1 MSAIIRENM
10 EDGVLMIKETPPNIE
25 ELKRKANNQNS
36 WRERLEAVN
45 ELKKYDCQQSRDILT
60 RLAIH
65 DVVFTVK
72 EAAFR
77 AAQAMNV
84 TKGGKPLYLGKKPKG
99 NLVDGITK
107 KLTRV
112 RDSLP
117 ENFTLEDFKAEFQR
131 LYPAAYDA
139 YDGDKGKQFD
149 KWLNNVIPTL
159 PKKK

>member
-1 MSAIIRENM
+1 MT
-10 EDGVLMIKETPPNIE
+10 KETPANIE

-45 ELKKYDCQQSRDILT
+45 ELKNYDCQQSRDILT

-77 AAQAMNV
+77 AVQAMGV
-84 TKGGKPLYLGKKPKG
+84 TKNGKPIYLGKKPKG
-99 NLVDGITK
+99 NLVDGINK
-107 KLTRV
+107 KLTHV

-117 ENFTLEDFKAEFQR
+117 EGYTLDEFKNAFQQQ
-131 LYPAAYDA
+131 YPAAYDA
-139 YDGDKGKQFD
+139 YEGDKGTQFD
-149 KWLNNVIPTL
+149 KWLGNVIQSL

>member
-1 MSAIIRENM
+1 MK
-10 EDGVLMIKETPPNIE
+10 KETPENIE
-25 ELKRKANNQNS
+25 ELKRMAANPNS
-36 WRERLEAVN
+36 WRERLSAVN
-45 ELKKYDCQQSRDILT
+45 ELKEYDCQQSRDILE

-77 AAQAMNV
+77 AVQAFGV
-84 TKGGKPLYLGKKPKG
+84 TRNGKPIYLGKKPKG
-99 NLVDGITK
+99 NLIEGINH

-117 ENFTLEDFKAEFQR
+117 DDFTIEDFKAAFQK
-131 LYPAAYDA
+131 LYPEAYDA
-139 YDGDKGKQFD
+139 YDGDKGSKLD
-149 KWLNNVIPTL
+149 EWLSTVIPSL